1 MLRRGEFHGNDGL
14 KGLCFL
20 PPDISNTTTAERKAP
35 KKRKGLESEL
45 RQMEKNCCVS
55 PAICLSSS

>member
-20 PPDISNTTTAERKAP
+20 PPDISQQHH
-35 KKRKGLESEL
+35 LESEL